1 VGRDL
6 VAGQHRQSFI
16 TVDGLNIRYLE
27 AGNNVFENG
36 KGTNTRQHHVLFM
49 HGLGSSADRW
59 LDIPDA
65 LSIAGLHTIAMDLPG
80 FGLSDKPE
88 EMDYTIGQFV
98 RLVADFIPQA
108 GMPKDKKSNTNKTTV
123 VGHSLGGYI
132 AAQLAVEHPELVDRL
147 VLIDT
152 SGMLDGPTPLLQQY
166 HDAAMNPT
174 RESVRAIFQQLVA
187 DPIRI
192 ADILVDGFIYRIAQP
207 GAKRAFKSA
216 FDNSVYNQIGAG
228 RLKQIGGSKIPT
240 LIIWGRHDKLIPLEY
255 SKIFQEAIEGSRIE
269 LVEDAG
275 HAPFAEMPAIV
286 YLLLHQFL
294 LQPCSIV

>member
-1 VGRDL
+1 M
-6 VAGQHRQSFI
+6 RQSFLK
-16 TVDGLNIRYLE
+16 VNGLNIRYLE
-27 AGNNVFENG
+27 AGINVLENG
-36 KGTNTRQHHVLFM
+36 KGANTIQHHVLFI

-65 LSIAGLHTIAMDLPG
+65 LSMVGLHTIAMDLPG
-80 FGLSDKPE
+80 FGLSDKPGD
-88 EMDYTIGQFV
+88 MDYTIGQFV

-108 GMPKDKKSNTNKTTV
+108 WMAKDKESSTNKTSV

-147 VLIDT
+147 VLIDA
-152 SGMLDGPTPLLQQY
+152 SGMLKRPTPLLQQY
-166 HDAAMNPT
+166 HDAAMSPT
-174 RESVRAIFQQLVA
+174 RESVRATFQQLVA

-192 ADILVDGFIYRIAQP
+192 ADPLVDGFIYRITQP

-228 RLKQIGGSKIPT
+228 RLKQIGGRKIPT

-255 SKIFQEAIEGSRIE
+255 SKIFLEAIEGSRIE
-269 LVEDAG
+269 IVEDAG
-275 HAPFAEMPAIV
+275 HAPFAEKPAIV
-286 YLLLHQFL
+286 YQLLHKFL
-294 LQPCSIV
+294 LQP